1 MPLVKI
7 SMLKGKNKEYKQ
19 SLLAGVHKALVDI
32 FKIPDHD
39 RMQQIYEFE
48 KENFETNAYMSG
60 NATIIEIVAFSGRQ
74 SETKEKLYQEIIN
87 NLSESPGIDSQDI
100 MIILNEQP
108 KENWAIR
115 GGKQASKLDLGFD
128 VNV

>member
-7 SMLKGKNKEYKQ
+7 SILKGKDKEYKQ
-19 SLLAGVHKALVDI
+19 SLFEGIHKALVDI
-32 FKIPDHD
+32 FKIPNHD
-39 RMQQIYEFE
+39 RMQQVYEFD
-48 KENFETNAYMSG
+48 KEHFEINEYMSD
-60 NATIIEIVAFSGRQ
+60 NATLIEIIAFSGRQ
-74 SETKEKLYQEIIN
+74 PDTKEKLYQEIIN
-87 NLSESPGIDSQDI
+87 NLSKAPGIDSQDI
-100 MIILNEQP
+100 MIIINEQP